1 MKRVFN
7 IKSLIFCLAIMTAA
21 CSSHRYT
28 VEKADF
34 RRYTIDSSYDNLP
47 NAEAEKFIAPYRQ
60 TVDSIMSPIVGYA
73 AYAME
78 AGRPESL
85 LSNFLTDILVAA
97 GGDFNEKPDLG
108 IYNIGGIRASISK
121 GPIRAGDI
129 IDVAPFENKL
139 CFLTLSGKDLIS
151 LFEQI
156 AARGGEGVSS
166 QVRAVISKDGRLRS
180 LSIKGEPVREEATY
194 RIATID
200 YLAKSVNP
208 TGDASYINLPSVAA
222 AVEGYAKSYESIVI
236 PVSDL
241 KNIKIAIDGHDYI
254 YTHDTAIQLQGGKTT
269 IVNLMVG
276 RNEITLG
283 SMSIKGWEELVVIGD
298 DKPVE
303 VTD

>member
-1 MKRVFN
+1 MIHKYSIMKRLFN
-7 IKSLIFCLAIMTAA
+7 TKSLIFFLAIMTAA

-139 CFLTLSGKDLIS
+139 CFLTLTGKDLIS

-200 YLAKSVNP
+200 YLA
-208 TGDASYINLPSVAA
+208 
-222 AVEGYAKSYESIVI
+222 EG
-236 PVSDL
+236 
-241 KNIKIAIDGHDYI
+241 NDGMP
-254 YTHDTAIQLQGGKTT
+254 AF
-269 IVNLMVG
+269 
-276 RNEITLG
+276 TLG
-283 SMSIKGWEELVVIGD
+283 TDRKMLS
-298 DKPVE
+298 DKSNNLRYIIISHLQHLMKQGKMAE
-303 VTD
+303 SSLEGRITIE

>member
-1 MKRVFN
+1 MKRLFN
-7 IKSLIFCLAIMTAA
+7 HISSILLLATLAAA
-21 CSSHRYT
+21 CSSHRYS

-73 AYAME
+73 KCNME

-97 GGDFNEKPDLG
+97 GSGFGEKPDLG

-121 GPIRAGDI
+121 GAIKAGDI

-139 CFLTLSGKDLIS
+139 CFLTLNGKDLIS

-166 QVRAVISKDGRLRS
+166 QVRAVISKDGKLIS
-180 LSIKGEPVREEATY
+180 LLINGEPVRKDASY

-200 YLAKSVNP
+200 YLA
-208 TGDASYINLPSVAA
+208 
-222 AVEGYAKSYESIVI
+222 EG
-236 PVSDL
+236 
-241 KNIKIAIDGHDYI
+241 NDGMP
-254 YTHDTAIQLQGGKTT
+254 AF
-269 IVNLMVG
+269 
-276 RNEITLG
+276 TLG
-283 SMSIKGWEELVVIGD
+283 TDRKMLQDKGNNLRYIIISHLQRLMKEGKMAESSLEGRITI
-298 DKPVE
+298 E
-303 VTD
+303 

>member
-1 MKRVFN
+1 MKRLFN
-7 IKSLIFCLAIMTAA
+7 HISSILLLATLAS
-21 CSSHRYT
+21 CSSHRYS

-73 AYAME
+73 KCNME

-97 GGDFNEKPDLG
+97 GSGFGEKPDLG

-121 GPIRAGDI
+121 GAIKAGDI

-139 CFLTLSGKDLIS
+139 CFLTLNGKDLIS

-166 QVRAVISKDGRLRS
+166 QVRAVISKDGKLRS
-180 LSIKGEPVREEATY
+180 LSIKGEPVRAEGTY

-200 YLAKSVNP
+200 YLA
-208 TGDASYINLPSVAA
+208 
-222 AVEGYAKSYESIVI
+222 EG
-236 PVSDL
+236 
-241 KNIKIAIDGHDYI
+241 NDGMP
-254 YTHDTAIQLQGGKTT
+254 AF
-269 IVNLMVG
+269 
-276 RNEITLG
+276 TLG
-283 SMSIKGWEELVVIGD
+283 TDRKMLQDKGNNLRYIIISHLQRLMKEGKMAESSLEGRIT
-298 DKPVE
+298 VE
-303 VTD
+303 